1 MAAARVPLNELSQA
15 EPEAIARAQKAQ
27 TLATPLACYRKRLS
41 RGRFIFPLAALTVSR
56 PHQSLL
62 LAHSVRGESKPDIPS
77 SARARLTESP
87 HLLIPTPNP

>member
-27 TLATPLACYRKRLS
+27 TLATPSLLSEATLTRPLYLPPRCPRRLS
-41 RGRFIFPLAALTVSR
+41 SPST
-56 PHQSLL
+56 LL
-62 LAHSVRGESKPDIPS
+62 VAHSVRGESKPDIPS